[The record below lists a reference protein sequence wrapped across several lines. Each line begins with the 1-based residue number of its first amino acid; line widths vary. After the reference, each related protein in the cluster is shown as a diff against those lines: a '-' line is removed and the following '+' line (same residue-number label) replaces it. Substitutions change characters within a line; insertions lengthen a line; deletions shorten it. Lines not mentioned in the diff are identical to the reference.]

1 MKPCIRRLK
10 YTSLFKFVSN
20 NAFIYVFLIVLFL
33 ITIHQKSIIT
43 GIIIILYLLY
53 LLKKSPKCV
62 LYAVL
67 ILLIVLVNYSCRSI
81 YFRNLYQENYQGYA
95 KIEQI
100 KKTSKKYQIRFK
112 LKKGYVL
119 YYSEESLSIG
129 SVYYIEGNV
138 QKFYQS
144 HYPGGF
150 NYYQYASFQN
160 LYGTIN
166 VEKMIYQKQS
176 FSIYYFN
183 DCFNRYY
190 DTHYKTESVGMIK
203 ALTIG
208 SKDSFDKTLNDSIS
222 QIGISHLFVISGLHV
237 SLISLAVS
245 KILSLFKKWISSY
258 HQEIIT
264 MSILFFYFVITGFLI
279 SVFRVVF
286 GAFLKYLNKKMKLEI
301 SPVNLLLIQ
310 IILLLLYNPFYL
322 FQYSFILSY
331 CIVLSILMVSGF
343 LGKSQKIKT
352 KIFNQLSI
360 SLLSILVTLPM
371 VVNINPDINF
381 LAMLYN
387 LFYIPVVS
395 YIMLPLAF
403 LVSFIYPLEPVFNFI
418 YELFKRVTLTLSKV
432 RFFTITYPMV
442 PIEVMILYYGCIYLF
457 FLRKEARKKTIHL
470 VCLFFVINLVWIN
483 ISFFHSNQEV
493 FFLDLP
499 KGEAVFIK
507 DAWNQK
513 NILIDTGEAGYNDIL
528 LFLKKQGVKR
538 LDSIIISHGDSDH
551 VGMLEELI
559 LNFKVKEVIFSGYDS
574 KTYHLTKQIKQKV
587 IKSNQTITFN
597 KNIQMSFL
605 PPTKDYGSTNNNS
618 LVIVATI
625 FQKKYLFTG
634 DIEKEREM
642 DLPTIG
648 AIDYLKV
655 PHHGSNTSSSS
666 ALFRKVKFKYAICMN
681 GYQNSYAFPTSVTI
695 KKYQEQLYVTSK
707 EGTIIIKNK

>member
-1 MKPCIRRLK
+1 M
-10 YTSLFKFVSN
+10 
-20 NAFIYVFLIVLFL
+20 
-33 ITIHQKSIIT
+33 
-43 GIIIILYLLY
+43 
-53 LLKKSPKCV
+53 
-62 LYAVL
+62 
-67 ILLIVLVNYSCRSI
+67 LLIVLANYSCRGI

-95 KIEQI
+95 KVEQI
-100 KKTSKKYQIRFK
+100 KKTAKKYQIRFK
-112 LKKGYVL
+112 LKRGYVL
-119 YYSEESLSIG
+119 YYSEERLSIG

-166 VEKMIYQKQS
+166 VEKMSYQKQS

-208 SKDSFDKTLNDSIS
+208 NKDSFDKTLNDSIS

-237 SLISLAVS
+237 NLISLAVS
-245 KILSLFKKWISSY
+245 KILSLFKKWISKN

-286 GAFLKYLNKKMKLEI
+286 GSFLKYLNKKMKLEI

-310 IILLLLYNPFYL
+310 IILMLLYNPLYL

-331 CIVLSILMVSGF
+331 FIVLSILMVSDF
-343 LGKSQKIKT
+343 LGKSKKIKT
-352 KIFNQLSI
+352 KIFNQISI

-387 LFYIPVVS
+387 LFYIPIVS
-395 YIMLPLAF
+395 YIMLPFAF

-418 YELFKRVTLTLSKV
+418 YELFKGVTLTLSKV

-442 PIEVMILYYGCIYLF
+442 PIEVMILYYGCLYLF
-457 FLRKEARKKTIHL
+457 FLKKETRKKIIYPI
-470 VCLFFVINLVWIN
+470 CLFFAINLIWIN
-483 ISFFHSNQEV
+483 ISSFHSHQKV

-499 KGEAVFIK
+499 KGEAIFIK

-574 KTYHLTKQIKQKV
+574 KTYHLTKQTKQKV

-605 PPTKDYGSTNNNS
+605 PPSKDYGSTNNNS

-634 DIEKEREM
+634 DIEKEGKW
-642 DLPTIG
+642 T
-648 AIDYLKV
+648 
-655 PHHGSNTSSSS
+655 
-666 ALFRKVKFKYAICMN
+666 
-681 GYQNSYAFPTSVTI
+681 YQILA
-695 KKYQEQLYVTSK
+695 
-707 EGTIIIKNK
+707 

>member
-310 IILLLLYNPFYL
+310 IILLLLYNPFY
-322 FQYSFILSY
+322 
-331 CIVLSILMVSGF
+331 
-343 LGKSQKIKT
+343 
-352 KIFNQLSI
+352 
-360 SLLSILVTLPM
+360 
-371 VVNINPDINF
+371 
-381 LAMLYN
+381 
-387 LFYIPVVS
+387 
-395 YIMLPLAF
+395 
-403 LVSFIYPLEPVFNFI
+403 
-418 YELFKRVTLTLSKV
+418 
-432 RFFTITYPMV
+432 
-442 PIEVMILYYGCIYLF
+442 
-457 FLRKEARKKTIHL
+457 
-470 VCLFFVINLVWIN
+470 
-483 ISFFHSNQEV
+483 
-493 FFLDLP
+493 
-499 KGEAVFIK
+499 
-507 DAWNQK
+507 
-513 NILIDTGEAGYNDIL
+513 
-528 LFLKKQGVKR
+528 
-538 LDSIIISHGDSDH
+538 
-551 VGMLEELI
+551 
-559 LNFKVKEVIFSGYDS
+559 
-574 KTYHLTKQIKQKV
+574 
-587 IKSNQTITFN
+587 
-597 KNIQMSFL
+597 
-605 PPTKDYGSTNNNS
+605 
-618 LVIVATI
+618 
-625 FQKKYLFTG
+625 
-634 DIEKEREM
+634 
-642 DLPTIG
+642 
-648 AIDYLKV
+648 
-655 PHHGSNTSSSS
+655 
-666 ALFRKVKFKYAICMN
+666 
-681 GYQNSYAFPTSVTI
+681 
-695 KKYQEQLYVTSK
+695 
-707 EGTIIIKNK
+707 

>member
-1 MKPCIRRLK
+1 MLAI
-10 YTSLFKFVSN
+10 
-20 NAFIYVFLIVLFL
+20 VF
-33 ITIHQKSIIT
+33 
-43 GIIIILYLLY
+43 
-53 LLKKSPKCV
+53 
-62 LYAVL
+62 A
-67 ILLIVLVNYSCRSI
+67 NYSCRSI

-95 KIEQI
+95 KVEQI
-100 KKTSKKYQIRFK
+100 KKTTNKYQIRLK
-112 LKKGYVL
+112 LKKGTVL
-119 YYSEESLSIG
+119 YYSEERLPIG

-150 NYYQYASFQN
+150 NYYQYASFKN
-160 LYGTIN
+160 VYGSIN
-166 VEKMIYQKQS
+166 VEKIVFQKQS
-176 FSIYYFN
+176 FSIYFFN
-183 DCFNRYY
+183 DSLNRYY
-190 DTHYKTESVGMIK
+190 DAHYQTESVGMIK

-245 KILSLFKKWISSY
+245 KILLLFKKWISSD

-264 MSILFFYFVITGFLI
+264 IGILFFYFVLTGFLI

-286 GAFLKYLNKKMKLEI
+286 GTLLKYLNKKMKFNLT
-301 SPVNLLLIQ
+301 PVNLLLIQ
-310 IILLLLYNPFYL
+310 IILVLLYNPMYL
-322 FQYSFILSY
+322 FQYSFALSY
-331 CIVLSILMVSGF
+331 FIVLSILMVSGF
-343 LGKSQKIKT
+343 LGKSKKTKT

-381 LAMLYN
+381 LAMVYN

-403 LVSFIYPLEPVFNFI
+403 LVSFIYPLEPVFNWM
-418 YELFKRVTLTLSKV
+418 YELFKGITLTISKV
-432 RFFTITYPMV
+432 RIFTVTYPMV
-442 PIEVMILYYGCIYLF
+442 PIEIILLYYGCLYLF
-457 FLRKEARKKTIHL
+457 FLKKETKKKTIPLICFFL
-470 VCLFFVINLVWIN
+470 VLNLVWIN
-483 ISFFHSNQEV
+483 ISSFQIHQEV

-513 NILIDTGEAGYNDIL
+513 NILIDTGEDGYDDII
-528 LFLKKQGVKR
+528 LFLKKQGIKR

-559 LNFKVKEVIFSGYDS
+559 ATFHVKEVLFSGFDE
-574 KTYHLTKQIKQKV
+574 KTYRLTKQTKRKI

-597 KNIQMSFL
+597 KNIKMTFL
-605 PPTKDYGSTNNNS
+605 PPPKNYGSTNNNS

-642 DLPTIG
+642 DLPNIG
-648 AIDYLKV
+648 TVDYLKV

-666 ALFRKVKFKYAICMN
+666 ALFEKVTFQYAICMN
-681 GYQNSYAFPTSVTI
+681 GYYNSYAFPTPVIS
-695 KKYQEQLYVTSK
+695 KKYQEQLYVTSQ